1 MWSYLSNNELEN
13 NNYYLVP
20 LENVNDNLSLTS
32 MTSILNDNSQSNG
45 NNFMLLILDSIQPMM
60 LFLHSKIPQMI

>member
-1 MWSYLSNNELEN
+1 MWSYMSNNELEN

-32 MTSILNDNSQSNG
+32 MTSILNENSLSNG
-45 NNFMLLILDSIQPMM
+45 KLV
-60 LFLHSKIPQMI
+60 